1 MFQHLLNDKK
11 RPQPKIDLT
20 ASNHGR
26 RSAHRQDIHGTAT
39 HHALHEAFHL
49 RLDLCHLVEG
59 RIQLVESTPTL
70 KNISVESNWII
81 SETPRELKKSTLKPL
96 TVVITTS

>member
-11 RPQPKIDLT
+11 RPQPKIDLLQT
-20 ASNHGR
+20 MCR

-59 RIQLVESTPTL
+59 RIQLVESTPL
-70 KNISVESNWII
+70 KNIMESNWII